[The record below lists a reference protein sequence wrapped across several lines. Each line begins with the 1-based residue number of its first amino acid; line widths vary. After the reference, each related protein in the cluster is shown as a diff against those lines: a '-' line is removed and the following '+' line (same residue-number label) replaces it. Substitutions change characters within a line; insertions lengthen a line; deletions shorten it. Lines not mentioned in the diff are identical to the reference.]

1 MDPKLSGRGILEPEL
16 LNPGGPRALKHAT
29 EQLVAKSYGLMYDAV
44 VSGFPPYERLLDEV
58 FAYLERSAPLRA
70 GAAPPAV
77 LDISCGVGTV
87 AARLAARGYA
97 VTGVDSVG
105 HLVDVARRRH
115 GHRPGSL
122 RFENVDVAVAPVPG
136 AGAGA
141 FDIVLS
147 MHTLYWHPRP
157 DAVLSA
163 CRRMLK
169 PGGHAV
175 FLTYARPARV
185 LRTFADVRATRGLG
199 AAVRSLRWLV
209 PTAVFEMLR
218 HVDRRYLT
226 EADFHAGLRAA
237 AFEILDSRATFL
249 AGISRMAWVRAPR

>member
-1 MDPKLSGRGILEPEL
+1 MEPKVTPRGVLEPEL
-16 LNPGGPRALKHAT
+16 LNTGGPRALMHAT
-29 EQLVAKSYGLMYDAV
+29 ERLVAKSYGLMYDAV
-44 VSGFPPYERLLDEV
+44 VSGFAPYETLVDEV
-58 FAYLERSAPLRA
+58 FAYLERSAPVRA
-70 GAAPPAV
+70 GAARPTV
-77 LDISCGVGTV
+77 LDVSCGVGTV

-115 GHRPGSL
+115 RLSPGEL
-122 RFENVDVAVAPVPG
+122 RFENVDVATAGVTG
-136 AGAGA
+136 AGT
-141 FDIVLS
+141 FDAVLS

-163 CRRMLK
+163 CRRMLR

-185 LRTFADVRATRGLG
+185 LKTFSEVRAHDGLG
-199 AAVRSLRWLV
+199 QAIRSLRWLV

-226 EADFHAGLRAA
+226 ETDFLAGLRTAG
-237 AFEILDSRATFL
+237 FEILDSRETFL
-249 AGISRMAWVRAPR
+249 AGISRLAWVRAPR

>member
-1 MDPKLSGRGILEPEL
+1 MQPKLTGRGIVEPEL
-16 LNPGGPRALKHAT
+16 FTGTAPRALKHAT
-29 EQLVAKSYGLMYDAV
+29 ERLLAKSYGLMYDAV
-44 VSGFPPYERLLDEV
+44 VSGFPPYEQLLAEV
-58 FAYLERSAPLRA
+58 FAYLDRAAPVRA
-70 GAAPPAV
+70 GAARPTV

-115 GHRPGSL
+115 GGHTPSL
-122 RFENVDVAVAPVPG
+122 RFENVDVAVALVPG
-136 AGAGA
+136 AGT
-141 FDIVLS
+141 FDAVLS

-163 CRRMLK
+163 CRRLLK

-175 FLTYARPARV
+175 FLTYSRPARV
-185 LRTFADVRATRGLG
+185 LRTFADVRGDKGLG
-199 AAVRSLRWLV
+199 QAIRSLRWLI

-226 EADFHAGLRAA
+226 EADFHADLRAA
-237 AFEILDSRATFL
+237 AFEILDSRETFL
-249 AGISRMAWVRAPR
+249 GGISRLAWVRAPR

>member
-1 MDPKLSGRGILEPEL
+1 MEPKLTRRDVLEPEL
-16 LNPGGPRALKHAT
+16 LTTGGPRALMHAT
-29 EQLVAKSYGLMYDAV
+29 ERLVAKSYGLMYDAV
-44 VSGFPPYERLLDEV
+44 VSGFPPYEALLDQV
-58 FAYLERSAPLRA
+58 FAYVERSAPVGA
-70 GAAPPAV
+70 GATRPTV
-77 LDISCGVGTV
+77 LDVSCGVGTV

-97 VTGVDSVG
+97 VTGADSVG

-115 GHRPGSL
+115 GDRPGSP
-122 RFENVDVAVAPVPG
+122 RFENVDVAAASV
-136 AGAGA
+136 AGAGT
-141 FDIVLS
+141 FDVVLS

-157 DAVLSA
+157 DAVLTA

-185 LRTFADVRATRGLG
+185 VRTFADVHAHSGLVP
-199 AAVRSLRWLV
+199 AMRSLRWLV

-226 EADFHAGLRAA
+226 EADFLAGLRAA
-237 AFEILDSRATFL
+237 AFEILESRETFL
-249 AGISRMAWVRAPR
+249 AGISRLAWVRAPR

>member
-1 MDPKLSGRGILEPEL
+1 MDPKLSGRGILEPQL
-16 LNPGGPRALKHAT
+16 LSPGGARALKLAS
-29 EQLVAKSYGLMYDAV
+29 ERLLAKSYGLMYDAV
-44 VSGFPPYERLLDEV
+44 VSGFPPYEALLDEV
-58 FAYLERSAPLRA
+58 FAYVERSAPVRP
-70 GAAPPAV
+70 GAPPPAV

-115 GHRPGSL
+115 GGRPAAL
-122 RFENVDVAVAPVPG
+122 RFENVDVASAPVPG
-136 AGAGA
+136 AGA
-141 FDIVLS
+141 FDVVVS

-157 DAVLSA
+157 DAVLTA

-185 LRTFADVRATRGLG
+185 RQTFADVRATEGVG
-199 AAVRSLRWLV
+199 HAVRSLRWLV

-226 EADFHAGLRAA
+226 KADFHAGLHAA
-237 AFEILDSRATFL
+237 AFELLDSRETFL
-249 AGISRMAWVRAPR
+249 AGISRLAWVRAPR

>member
-1 MDPKLSGRGILEPEL
+1 MEPKLTGRGILEPQL
-16 LNPGGPRALKHAT
+16 LSPGGARALKHAS
-29 EQLVAKSYGLMYDAV
+29 ERLLAKSYGLMYDAV
-44 VSGFPPYERLLDEV
+44 VSGFPPYEALLDEV
-58 FAYLERSAPLRA
+58 FAYVERSAPVRP
-70 GAAPPAV
+70 GGPQPAV

-115 GHRPGSL
+115 GGRPAAL
-122 RFENVDVAVAPVPG
+122 RFENVDVASAPVPG
-136 AGAGA
+136 AGA
-141 FDIVLS
+141 FDVVVS

-157 DAVLSA
+157 DAVLTA

-185 LRTFADVRATRGLG
+185 RQTFADVRATKGVG
-199 AAVRSLRWLV
+199 HAVRSLRWLV

-237 AFEILDSRATFL
+237 AFELLDSRETFL
-249 AGISRMAWVRAPR
+249 AGISRLAWVRAPR

>member
-1 MDPKLSGRGILEPEL
+1 MEPKLTRRGVLEPEL
-16 LNPGGPRALKHAT
+16 LHPGGPRALMHAT
-29 EQLVAKSYGLMYDAV
+29 ERLVAKSYGLMYDAV
-44 VSGFPPYERLLDEV
+44 VSGFPPYETLLDEV
-58 FAYLERSAPLRA
+58 FAYLDRSAPVRA
-70 GAAPPAV
+70 GAARPTV
-77 LDISCGVGTV
+77 LDVSCGVGTV

-115 GHRPGSL
+115 RDSPGSL
-122 RFENVDVAVAPVPG
+122 RFENVDVAAASV
-136 AGAGA
+136 AGAGT
-141 FDIVLS
+141 FDAVLS

-157 DAVLSA
+157 EAVLSA
-163 CRRMLK
+163 CRRMLR

-185 LRTFADVRATRGLG
+185 LRTFADVHAHDGLRQ
-199 AAVRSLRWLV
+199 AVRSLRWLV

-226 EADFHAGLRAA
+226 EADFHNGLRAA
-237 AFEILDSRATFL
+237 AFEILDSRETFL
-249 AGISRMAWVRAPR
+249 AGISRLAWVRAPR

>member
-1 MDPKLSGRGILEPEL
+1 MEPKLSGRGIVEPEL
-16 LNPGGPRALKHAT
+16 FSGGAPRAWKYAT
-29 EQLVAKSYGLMYDAV
+29 ERLVAKSYGLMYDAV

-58 FAYLERSAPLRA
+58 FAYLDRSAPVRA
-70 GAAPPAV
+70 GTSRPTV

-115 GHRPGSL
+115 GHRMPSL
-122 RFENVDVAVAPVPG
+122 HFENVDVAVAPVTG
-136 AGAGA
+136 AGT
-141 FDIVLS
+141 FDAILS

-163 CRRMLK
+163 CRRLLK

-175 FLTYARPARV
+175 FLTYSRPAHV
-185 LRTFADVRATRGLG
+185 VRTFADVHRDRDLG
-199 AAVRSLRWLV
+199 QAIRSLRWLI

-237 AFEILDSRATFL
+237 AFEILDSRETFL
-249 AGISRMAWVRAPR
+249 AGISRLAWVRAPR

>member
-1 MDPKLSGRGILEPEL
+1 MEPKLTGRGILEPEL
-16 LNPGGPRALKHAT
+16 LNTGGPRALKHAS
-29 EQLVAKSYGLMYDAV
+29 ERLLAKSYGLMYDAV
-44 VSGFPPYERLLDEV
+44 VSGFPPYETLLDEV
-58 FAYLERSAPLRA
+58 CAYLERSAPVRP
-70 GAAPPAV
+70 GGPQPAV

-97 VTGVDSVG
+97 VTGIDSVG

-115 GHRPGSL
+115 GAHRTSL
-122 RFENVDVAVAPVPG
+122 RFENVDVASAPVPG
-136 AGAGA
+136 AGT
-141 FDIVLS
+141 FDVVLS

-157 DAVLSA
+157 EAVLTA

-169 PGGHAV
+169 PAGHAV
-175 FLTYARPARV
+175 FLTYSRPARV
-185 LRTFADVRATRGLG
+185 LRTFADVRAANGL
-199 AAVRSLRWLV
+199 AHAVRSLRWLV

-237 AFEILDSRATFL
+237 GFEVLDSRETFL
-249 AGISRMAWVRAPR
+249 AGISRLAWVRAPR

>member
-1 MDPKLSGRGILEPEL
+1 MEPKLTGRGILEPEL
-16 LNPGGPRALKHAT
+16 LNTGGPRALKHAS
-29 EQLVAKSYGLMYDAV
+29 ERLLAKSYGLMYDAV
-44 VSGFPPYERLLDEV
+44 VSGFPPYETLLDEV
-58 FAYLERSAPLRA
+58 FAYLERSAPVRA
-70 GAAPPAV
+70 GGPQPAV

-115 GHRPGSL
+115 DGRRASL
-122 RFENVDVAVAPVPG
+122 RFENVDVASASIPG
-136 AGAGA
+136 AGT
-141 FDIVLS
+141 FDVVLS

-157 DAVLSA
+157 DAVLTA

-185 LRTFADVRATRGLG
+185 LRTFADVG
-199 AAVRSLRWLV
+199 AANGFGPAVRSLRWLV

-226 EADFHAGLRAA
+226 EADFHSGLRAA
-237 AFEILDSRATFL
+237 AFEILDSRETFL
-249 AGISRMAWVRAPR
+249 AGISRLAWVRAPR

>member
-1 MDPKLSGRGILEPEL
+1 MEPKLTRRGVLEPEL
-16 LNPGGPRALKHAT
+16 LNAGGPRALMHAT
-29 EQLVAKSYGLMYDAV
+29 ERLVAKSYGLMYDAV
-44 VSGFPPYERLLDEV
+44 VSGFAPYETLLDEV
-58 FAYLERSAPLRA
+58 FAYVERSAAVGA
-70 GAAPPAV
+70 GAARPTV
-77 LDISCGVGTV
+77 LDVSCGVGTV

-115 GHRPGSL
+115 RASPGSL
-122 RFENVDVAVAPVPG
+122 RFEHVDVAVGSVPG
-136 AGAGA
+136 ADA

-185 LRTFADVRATRGLG
+185 LRTFAEVRADKGLG

-237 AFEILDSRATFL
+237 AFEILDSRETFL
-249 AGISRMAWVRAPR
+249 AGISRLAWVRAPR